1 MDFLKLLI
9 WIVSIGLAISVLY
22 QGARREGVFILA
34 PLSWFTA
41 LLFIVVAA
49 LLTAS
54 FGQVPAGYRGVV
66 LQFGAPTGQV
76 LGEGFYMVFPPFI
89 RTVELM
95 SVQVHAYETNAEAA
109 SRDLQIVKTQVT
121 LNYSLSRDPHALVRI
136 YRDLRQEY
144 LDRIIRPAIQE
155 AVKAATARF
164 TAEEL
169 ITKRPEVRQAIEDV
183 LRTRLDRFGIRIEAM
198 SITDFDFSEAFNAA
212 IEAKVTAQQQ
222 ALKAARDLERVKLE
236 AQQKIEQAKAEAE
249 ALRIQKQNV
258 TPELVELRRIEAQLK
273 AIEKW
278 DGRLPD
284 VVTGTGPVPLL
295 DVFQNQLGT
304 RR

>member
-1 MDFLKLLI
+1 MDFLKLLV
-9 WIVSIGLAISVLY
+9 WLVSIGLVLWTLY
-22 QGARREGVFILA
+22 QGMRREGGVSGLSVLIAVFLVVI
-34 PLSWFTA
+34 TA
-41 LLFIVVAA
+41 LV
-49 LLTAS
+49 TAS
-54 FGQVPAGYRGVV
+54 FGQVPAGYRGIV

-121 LNYSLSRDPHALVRI
+121 LNYSLSRDPRDLVRI

-169 ITKRPEVRQAIEDV
+169 ITRRPDVRQAIEDV
-183 LRTRLDRFGIRIEAM
+183 LRTRLERFGIRIEAM

-258 TPELVELRRIEAQLK
+258 TPELVELRRIEAQMK
-273 AIEKW
+273 ALEKW
-278 DGRLPD
+278 DGRLPE

-295 DVFQNQLGT
+295 DVFQNQSPRP

>member
-1 MDFLKLLI
+1 MDFLKLLV
-9 WIVSIGLAISVLY
+9 WLASIGLALWTLYQGMRREGGVSGISVLI
-22 QGARREGVFILA
+22 AAFL
-34 PLSWFTA
+34 
-41 LLFIVVAA
+41 VVIAA

-54 FGQVPAGYRGVV
+54 FGQVPAGYRGLV

-121 LNYSLSRDPHALVRI
+121 LNYSLSRNPSDLVRI
-136 YRDLRQEY
+136 YRDLRHEY

-169 ITKRPEVRQAIEDV
+169 ITRRPDVRQAIEDV
-183 LRTRLDRFGIRIEAM
+183 LRARLERFGIRIEAM
-198 SITDFDFSEAFNAA
+198 SITDFDFSDAFNAA

-236 AQQKIEQAKAEAE
+236 AQQKIEQARAEAE

-258 TPELVELRRIEAQLK
+258 TPELVELRRIEAQMK

-278 DGRLPD
+278 DGRLPE

-295 DVFQNQLGT
+295 DVFQRQST
-304 RR
+304 RPRR

>member
-1 MDFLKLLI
+1 MDFLKFLVWLA
-9 WIVSIGLAISVLY
+9 SIGLALWTLY
-22 QGARREGVFILA
+22 QGMRREGGVSG
-34 PLSWFTA
+34 LSVLIAA
-41 LLFIVVAA
+41 LFVVIAA

-54 FGQVPAGYRGVV
+54 FGQVPAGYRGLV

-109 SRDLQIVKTQVT
+109 SRDLQVVKTQVT
-121 LNYSLSRDPHALVRI
+121 LNYSLSRDPRDLVRI

-169 ITKRPEVRQAIEDV
+169 ITRRPDVRQAIEDV
-183 LRTRLDRFGIRIEAM
+183 LRARLERFGIRIEAM
-198 SITDFDFSEAFNAA
+198 SITDFDFSDAFNAA

-236 AQQKIEQAKAEAE
+236 AQQKIEQARAEAE

-258 TPELVELRRIEAQLK
+258 TPELVELRRIEAQMK

-278 DGRLPD
+278 DGRLPE

-295 DVFQNQLGT
+295 DVFQSQST
-304 RR
+304 RPRR

>member
-1 MDFLKLLI
+1 MKQVTASFF
-9 WIVSIGLAISVLY
+9 SILMG
-22 QGARREGVFILA
+22 
-34 PLSWFTA
+34 A
-41 LLFIVVAA
+41 LLVIVAA
-49 LLTAS
+49 LLTAG
-54 FGQVPAGYRGVV
+54 FGQVPAGYRGLV

-76 LGEGFYMVFPPFI
+76 LGEGFYTVFPPFI
-89 RTVELM
+89 KTVELI
-95 SVQVHAYETNAEAA
+95 SVQVHAYETQAEAA

-121 LNYSLSRDPHALVRI
+121 LNYSLVRDARHLVRL
-136 YRDLRQEY
+136 YRELRGEY
-144 LDRIIRPAIQE
+144 VDRIIRPGIQE
-155 AVKAATARF
+155 AVKAATARY

-169 ITKRPEVRQAIEDV
+169 ITKRPEVRQTIEEV
-183 LRTRLDRFGIRIEAM
+183 LRTRLERFSIRIEAM
-198 SITDFDFSEAFNAA
+198 SITDFDFSDAFNAA

-258 TPELVELRRIEAQLK
+258 TPELVELRRIEAQMK

-295 DVFQNQLGT
+295 DVFQRLGS